1 MKTDRKNCVLCES
14 KNLKNIFTFGM
25 PIYMGVLESKHSA
38 ELFSHMTFLKC
49 DDCGEVQIKELIDL
63 DILYQTNHN
72 IGVIGPTW
80 TKHYH
85 EFADF
90 IKEDII
96 GKNVLEISDP
106 SAKVA
111 KLSKEFNEWVII
123 EPNPEE
129 FEIENVK
136 VIKSFFDSSINLD
149 KKYDVII
156 HSHLLEHIHDPN
168 SFFKLCYDSLT
179 DDGVM
184 LISIPNM
191 YSIAKNNN
199 SPNNI
204 LHFEH
209 TYYLDSHV
217 LNYLAGKNGFRVMGQ
232 KPFLGHSLFY
242 RLEKSKILTKT
253 SADPIDFK
261 GLFKFHK
268 KYIEDIKKLL
278 SGTDLKVYL
287 FGAHVSSQ
295 FYLSNGLTE
304 NLITG
309 ILDNSIEKQGHT
321 LYGFNLKVSSPHII
335 EKHERCIVICSHTGI
350 YRDEIEKQLKKINKN
365 IILL

>member
-1 MKTDRKNCVLCES
+1 MKKDREKCVLCDS
-14 KNLKNIFTFGM
+14 KNLKQIFTFGM
-25 PIYMGVLESKHSA
+25 PIYMGVLETKHTS
-38 ELFSHMTFLKC
+38 ELFCHMTFLKC
-49 DDCGEVQIKELIDL
+49 QDCHEVQIKELIDL
-63 DILYQTNHN
+63 DILYQSNHN

-80 TKHYH
+80 TKHYS
-85 EFADF
+85 EFANF
-90 IKEDII
+90 IQEDII

-106 SAKVA
+106 SAKIA
-111 KLSKEFNEWVII
+111 KLSKDFNEWLII
-123 EPNPEE
+123 EPNPEK
-129 FEIENVK
+129 FEIKNVK
-136 VIKSFFDSSINLD
+136 VEKAFFDSDFKLN

-179 DDGVM
+179 DDGMM
-184 LISIPNM
+184 LLSIPDM

-217 LNYLAGKNGFRVMGQ
+217 LNYLAGKNGFRIIAQ
-232 KPFLGHSLFY
+232 KPFNGHSLFY
-242 RLEKSKILTKT
+242 KLEKSKIITKT
-253 SADPIDFK
+253 SPELIDFK
-261 GLFKFHK
+261 GLFNFHK
-268 KYIEDIKKLL
+268 KYVADIKKLL
-278 SGTDLKVYL
+278 HTSDLKVYL

-304 NLITG
+304 NYLTG
-309 ILDNSIEKQGHT
+309 ILDNSVEKQGHT
-321 LYGFNLKVSSPHII
+321 LYGFNLNVSSPHII

-350 YRDEIEKQLKKINKN
+350 YKDEIEKQLKKINKN
-365 IILL
+365 VIIL